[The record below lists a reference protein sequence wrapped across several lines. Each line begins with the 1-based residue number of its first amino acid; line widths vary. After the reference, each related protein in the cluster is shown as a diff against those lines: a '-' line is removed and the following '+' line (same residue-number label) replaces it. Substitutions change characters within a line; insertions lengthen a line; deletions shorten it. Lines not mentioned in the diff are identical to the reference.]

1 MNELLYFSASDLMVQ
16 VMYEREDNSLNY
28 YTHRKL
34 TFGERVIVEQ
44 YLLTNV
50 AVKTEYYKKHPANF
64 NYAGVSNTLV
74 KELNQFHLKNTMNVL
89 KKKDKAVDDQVKNL
103 IEQSMENYYFEQI
116 GCKLLEIREALK
128 GPISEED
135 SEKHHWQLKELID
148 AYNLYAEKRISY
160 DDIVPSEL
168 MM

>member
-16 VMYEREDNSLNY
+16 VMYERDNNSLNY

-50 AVKTEYYKKHPANF
+50 AVKTEYYKKQPANF
-64 NYAGVSNTLV
+64 NYAGINSTLV
-74 KELNQFHLKNTMNVL
+74 KELNQFHLKNTMKVL
-89 KKKDKAVDDQVKNL
+89 NKKDKELEGQVKNL
-103 IEQSMENYYFEQI
+103 IEQSMEKYYFDKI
-116 GCKLLEIREALK
+116 GSKLLEIREALK
-128 GPISEED
+128 ATISEDEM
-135 SEKHHWQLKELID
+135 EKHHWQLRELVD

-160 DDIVPSEL
+160 EDVIPSEL
-168 MM
+168 MI